1 MVKKLA
7 NKDSTANGHAAPM
20 YVCYIYTTM
29 PVYLRASV
37 RARTTQFVL
46 CKQAAH
52 RVLAVI
58 CHTTTN
64 GETVQMQCVAFLCA
78 IKSTTCRVNSYIGI
92 ILLASLCNA
101 TAEQR
106 FRFYGLEEAYTV
118 FTLKV
123 AEGFFGYN
131 SPRPQRIWMKGR
143 ILV

>member
-1 MVKKLA
+1 MKKLVQNRGKKLA

-64 GETVQMQCVAFLCA
+64 GETVQMQSVAFLCA
-78 IKSTTCRVNSYIGI
+78 IKSTTCRVNSYFGI
-92 ILLASLCNA
+92 ISLASLSNG

-106 FRFYGLEEAYTV
+106 FRFMGSKKL
-118 FTLKV
+118 
-123 AEGFFGYN
+123 
-131 SPRPQRIWMKGR
+131 
-143 ILV
+143 ILFLL